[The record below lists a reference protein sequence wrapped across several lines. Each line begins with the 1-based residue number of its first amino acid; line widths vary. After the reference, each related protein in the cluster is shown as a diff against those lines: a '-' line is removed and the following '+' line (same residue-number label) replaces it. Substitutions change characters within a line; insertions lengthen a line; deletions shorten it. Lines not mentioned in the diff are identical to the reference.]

1 MLEGINT
8 TLSVFFITLIISI
21 PLGILVAFLR
31 ISKNKLISKIA
42 NIYILIM
49 RGTPLLLQLVFVFF
63 GLPLLGIIFD
73 RFEAVIVA
81 FSLNYAAYFAEI
93 FRGGIQSIDEGQ
105 YEGAFVLGFS
115 KFEMYRKIIFPQ
127 VIKRVYAAYFA
138 EIFRGGIQ
146 SIDEGQYEG
155 AFVLGFSKFEMYRKI
170 IFPQVIKR
178 VLPAMS
184 NEIIT
189 LIKDTSIV
197 YAIGLNDILRI
208 AQIAQNQQASII
220 PLMEAGAIYLVLIA
234 ILTQILRKIESKYAY
249 YR

>member
-1 MLEGINT
+1 MLEGLKI
-8 TLSVFFITLIISI
+8 TLSVFFITLILSI
-21 PLGILVAFLR
+21 PLGVIIAFLR
-31 ISKNKLISKIA
+31 LSKNKIISNIA

-63 GLPLLGIIFD
+63 GLPLMGIVFD

-93 FRGGIQSIDEGQ
+93 FRGGLESIDKGQ
-105 YEGAFVLGFS
+105 F
-115 KFEMYRKIIFPQ
+115 
-127 VIKRVYAAYFA
+127 
-138 EIFRGGIQ
+138 
-146 SIDEGQYEG
+146 EG

-184 NEIIT
+184 NEVIT
-189 LIKDTSIV
+189 LIKDTAIV

-208 AQIAQNQQASII
+208 AQIAQNQQASIL
-220 PLMEAGAIYLVLIA
+220 PLLEAGLIYLALIG
-234 ILTQILRKIESKYAY
+234 ILTLMFKKIENKYAY

>member
-1 MLEGINT
+1 MLEGISI
-8 TLSVFFITLIISI
+8 TLSIFFITLIISI

-127 VIKRVYAAYFA
+127 VIKRV
-138 EIFRGGIQ
+138 
-146 SIDEGQYEG
+146 
-155 AFVLGFSKFEMYRKI
+155 
-170 IFPQVIKR
+170 
-178 VLPAMS
+178 LPAMS

-208 AQIAQNQQASII
+208 AQIAQNQQASIM

-234 ILTQILRKIESKYAY
+234 ILTQMLRKIENKYAY

>member
-1 MLEGINT
+1 MLEGLKI

-21 PLGILVAFLR
+21 TLGIMIAFLR
-31 ISKNKLISKIA
+31 LSKNKIISQIA

-63 GLPLLGIIFD
+63 GLPLMGIIFD
-73 RFEAVIVA
+73 RFDSVIIA

-93 FRGGIQSIDEGQ
+93 FRGGIQSIDKGQ

-115 KFEMYRKIIFPQ
+115 K
-127 VIKRVYAAYFA
+127 V
-138 EIFRGGIQ
+138 
-146 SIDEGQYEG
+146 
-155 AFVLGFSKFEMYRKI
+155 EMYRKI

-184 NEIIT
+184 NEVIT
-189 LIKDTSIV
+189 LIKDTAIV
-197 YAIGLNDILRI
+197 YTIGLNDILRL
-208 AQIAQNQQASII
+208 AQIAQNQQASIV
-220 PLMEAGAIYLVLIA
+220 PLIEAGAVYLVLIG
-234 ILTQILRKIESKYAY
+234 ILTIVFKKIENKYAY

>member
-1 MLEGINT
+1 MLEGLKI

-21 PLGILVAFLR
+21 PLGITIAFLR
-31 ISKNKLISKIA
+31 LSKNKIISKIA
-42 NIYILIM
+42 SIYILIM

-63 GLPLLGIIFD
+63 GLPSIGIIFD
-73 RFEAVIVA
+73 RFDAVIVA
-81 FSLNYAAYFAEI
+81 FSLNYAAYYAEI
-93 FRGGIQSIDEGQ
+93 FRGGIESIDKGQ

-115 KFEMYRKIIFPQ
+115 KFELYK
-127 VIKRVYAAYFA
+127 
-138 EIFRGGIQ
+138 
-146 SIDEGQYEG
+146 
-155 AFVLGFSKFEMYRKI
+155 KI

-189 LIKDTSIV
+189 LIKDTALV

-208 AQIAQNQQASII
+208 AQIAQNQKASIL
-220 PLMEAGAIYLVLIA
+220 PLIEAGAIYLVLIS
-234 ILTQILRKIESKYAY
+234 ILTIIFKRIENKYAY

>member
-1 MLEGINT
+1 MLEGLKI

-21 PLGILVAFLR
+21 PLGIMIAFLR
-31 ISKNKLISKIA
+31 LSKNKIISQIA

-63 GLPLLGIIFD
+63 GLPLIGIIFD

-93 FRGGIQSIDEGQ
+93 FRGGIQSIDKGQ

-127 VIKRVYAAYFA
+127 VIK
-138 EIFRGGIQ
+138 
-146 SIDEGQYEG
+146 
-155 AFVLGFSKFEMYRKI
+155 K
-170 IFPQVIKR
+170 

-184 NEIIT
+184 NEVIT
-189 LIKDTSIV
+189 LIKDTAIV

-220 PLMEAGAIYLVLIA
+220 PLIEAGAVYLVLIG
-234 ILTQILRKIESKYAY
+234 ILTIMFKKIENKYAY

>member
-1 MLEGINT
+1 MLEGLKI
-8 TLSVFFITLIISI
+8 TLSVFFITLILSI
-21 PLGILVAFLR
+21 PLGVIIAFLR
-31 ISKNKLISKIA
+31 LSKNKIISKIA

-63 GLPLLGIIFD
+63 GLPLMGIVFD

-81 FSLNYAAYFAEI
+81 FALNYAAYFAEI
-93 FRGGIQSIDEGQ
+93 FRGGLESIDKGQ
-105 YEGAFVLGFS
+105 
-115 KFEMYRKIIFPQ
+115 FE
-127 VIKRVYAAYFA
+127 V
-138 EIFRGGIQ
+138 
-146 SIDEGQYEG
+146 

-184 NEIIT
+184 NEVIT
-189 LIKDTSIV
+189 LIKDTAIV

-208 AQIAQNQQASII
+208 AQIAQNQQASIL
-220 PLMEAGAIYLVLIA
+220 PLLEAGLIYLALIG
-234 ILTQILRKIESKYAY
+234 ILTLMFKKIENKYAY

>member
-1 MLEGINT
+1 MLEGISI
-8 TLSVFFITLIISI
+8 TLSIFFITLIISI

-81 FSLNYAAYFAEI
+81 FSLNYAAYFT
-93 FRGGIQSIDEGQ
+93 
-105 YEGAFVLGFS
+105 
-115 KFEMYRKIIFPQ
+115 
-127 VIKRVYAAYFA
+127 

-208 AQIAQNQQASII
+208 AQIAQNQQASIM
-220 PLMEAGAIYLVLIA
+220 PLMQAGVIYLVLIA
-234 ILTQILRKIESKYAY
+234 ILTQLLRKIENKYAY

>member
-1 MLEGINT
+1 MLEGLKI

-21 PLGILVAFLR
+21 PLGVMIAFLR
-31 ISKNKLISKIA
+31 LSKNKIISQIA

-63 GLPLLGIIFD
+63 GLPLMGIIFD
-73 RFEAVIVA
+73 RFDSVIIA

-93 FRGGIQSIDEGQ
+93 FRGGIQSIDKGQ

-115 KFEMYRKIIFPQ
+115 K
-127 VIKRVYAAYFA
+127 V
-138 EIFRGGIQ
+138 
-146 SIDEGQYEG
+146 
-155 AFVLGFSKFEMYRKI
+155 EMYRKI

-184 NEIIT
+184 NEVIT
-189 LIKDTSIV
+189 LIKDTAIV
-197 YAIGLNDILRI
+197 YAIGLNDILRL
-208 AQIAQNQQASII
+208 AQIAQNQQASIV
-220 PLMEAGAIYLVLIA
+220 PLIEAGAVYLVLIG
-234 ILTQILRKIESKYAY
+234 ILTIVFKKIENKYAY

>member
-1 MLEGINT
+1 MLEGLKI

-21 PLGILVAFLR
+21 PLGVMIAFLR
-31 ISKNKLISKIA
+31 LSKNKIISQIA
-42 NIYILIM
+42 NLYVLIM

-63 GLPLLGIIFD
+63 GLPLMGIIFD

-93 FRGGIQSIDEGQ
+93 FRGGIQSIDKGQ

-127 VIKRVYAAYFA
+127 VIK
-138 EIFRGGIQ
+138 
-146 SIDEGQYEG
+146 
-155 AFVLGFSKFEMYRKI
+155 K
-170 IFPQVIKR
+170 

-184 NEIIT
+184 NEVIT
-189 LIKDTSIV
+189 LIKDTAIV

-220 PLMEAGAIYLVLIA
+220 PLIEAGAVYLVLIG
-234 ILTQILRKIESKYAY
+234 ILTIMFKKIENKYAY